1 MFQFELHSTVDVS
14 SVSTLRNN
22 IEKITRVLASTA
34 ADTTQVVTKVWT
46 SYYVE
51 MDILRSLCLNLANKK
66 DSFSKLCF
74 LM

>member
-1 MFQFELHSTVDVS
+1 MFQFELHSTFDVS

-22 IEKITRVLASTA
+22 IEKITRALASNA